1 VIGCNFAASSPIR
14 SGERAVAL
22 DEVGHD
28 GRVSASSALH
38 DQPFVP
44 DLNACREAARAVA
57 ATPCW
62 PQVRDA
68 VRPPGVGIHRS
79 RPPLGLLL
87 YGAARDGRLVWR
99 SADEFAL
106 LEPPIARGREW
117 ASSDA
122 GRTWSG
128 RLDRWWDHLVFGVP
142 PLLLLLLSV
151 PTSFVPQVG
160 PLLALLLVCVAL
172 LYIVAQMIFGL
183 ILRSVKRMRG
193 TSDDSARGLHW
204 TVVLFHLTD
213 PAKADRLLRAA
224 LARSQHLTSAN
235 IRPDV
240 AEGTHALMCLERAV
254 TTVQARRAVAAAPS
268 ANGSGPDRP
277 GVHVVLDGGGF
288 VPPDPGAHRPISF
301 IPLLLAGTALVVGV
315 VGLLTAEAEAA
326 ACAAARDCADR
337 PATWI
342 DATTWLIYRMV
353 LDDAGLTPATTQAR
367 IFGWLMLPLGLV
379 VLLCLV
385 VAGWR
390 QASTFKKRQERT
402 YAHLDTTINRRIRVL
417 VLTVLD
423 IERDAVISAVTATN
437 SRQAEPDTLGGYPI
451 FRLGRLG
458 DQGTEVLL
466 AQAAQGIVTPAAMML
481 TAERLIPVAQPDYV
495 ILAGIC
501 FGLWSRRHDGGT
513 QELGDVVVSEYVQNV
528 DHRKV
533 TDEDGSER
541 TIWRGE
547 RVQASTPLLLALKAA
562 THGWT
567 GRPIHFGTVLSGSTL
582 VSSAPLRAELR
593 REFEEAS
600 AGEMELTGVYVATA
614 GRRSGWIMVKGISD
628 WGTGQLT
635 DDTRR
640 RASEAAAAFMVHALT
655 IGTLPVPSRGSP

>member
-1 VIGCNFAASSPIR
+1 VR
-14 SGERAVAL
+14 T
-22 DEVGHD
+22 
-28 GRVSASSALH
+28 
-38 DQPFVP
+38 
-44 DLNACREAARAVA
+44 
-57 ATPCW
+57 TPCW
-62 PQVRDA
+62 LQVRDT

-87 YGAARDGRLVWR
+87 YSAARDGRLVWR

-106 LEPPIARGREW
+106 VEPPIARSLEW

-122 GRTWSG
+122 GRTWLG

-142 PLLLLLLSV
+142 PFVLLALSV
-151 PTSFVPQVG
+151 PASFVPRVG
-160 PLLALLLVCVAL
+160 LLFALLLVCLAL
-172 LYIVAQMIFGL
+172 LYIAAQMTFGL
-183 ILRSVKRMRG
+183 ILRSVRRMRG

-204 TVVLFHLTD
+204 TVVLIHLTD
-213 PAKADRLLRAA
+213 PVKADRLLRAA
-224 LARSQHLTSAN
+224 LDRSQYLTRAN

-240 AEGTHALMCLERAV
+240 AEGTHALMCLERAI
-254 TTVQARRAVAAAPS
+254 TTVEARRAVAAAPS
-268 ANGSGPDRP
+268 ATGSGPDRSD
-277 GVHVVLDGGGF
+277 VYVVLDGGGF

-301 IPLLLAGTALVVGV
+301 IPVLLTGTALAVGV
-315 VGLLTAEAEAA
+315 VGLLTADAEAA

-337 PATWI
+337 PATWV
-342 DATTWLIYRMV
+342 DAVTWLMYRMV

-367 IFGWLMLPLGLV
+367 IFGWLMPPLGGV

-385 VAGWR
+385 VAGRR
-390 QASTFKKRQERT
+390 QASTFKKRQDRT
-402 YAHLDTTINRRIRVL
+402 YVHLDSTINRRIRVL

-423 IERDAVISAVTATN
+423 IERDAVISAVTAGN
-437 SRQAEPDTLGGYPI
+437 GRPAEPDTLGGYPV

-458 DQGTEVLL
+458 DQGTEVLV
-466 AQAAQGIVTPAAMML
+466 AQSAQGIVTPAAMML
-481 TAERLIPVAQPDYV
+481 TAERLIPVVQPDYV

-501 FGLWSRRHDGGT
+501 FGLWSREHDGGE

-541 TIWRGE
+541 IIWRGE

-567 GRPIHFGTVLSGSTL
+567 GRPVHVGTVLSGSTL
-582 VSSAPLRAELR
+582 VSSKELRAELR
-593 REFEEAS
+593 REFEETS

-628 WGTGQLT
+628 WGTGELT
-635 DDTRR
+635 DDTRQQ
-640 RASEAAAAFMVHALT
+640 ASEAAAAFIVHALT
-655 IGTLPVPSRGSP
+655 FGTLPVPPRG